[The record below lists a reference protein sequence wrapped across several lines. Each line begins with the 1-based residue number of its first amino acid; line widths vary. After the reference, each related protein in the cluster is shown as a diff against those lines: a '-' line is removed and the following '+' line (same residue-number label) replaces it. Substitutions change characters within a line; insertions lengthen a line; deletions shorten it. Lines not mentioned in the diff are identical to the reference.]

1 MSEREHASAQGPS
14 LTSVR
19 NSELDTEDS
28 ETVTEHSETDTE
40 YSELETDQSELETEQ
55 SEPET
60 GQSASQPEDSELEA
74 EPAEPATEHS
84 ELGTQAP
91 EIGEDGPRDRSRL
104 LPAVVAVTVGLGLL
118 CEGFAMAVAPNRP
131 ALGQVLF
138 FVGMVVPFAIFL
150 AVLMYPLLGTLR
162 VVTVA
167 ILGVYPSVVF
177 RMSSPLVLP
186 GYDEHLHEQELL
198 NLLRGSGLLS
208 GNPILKVGP
217 FYPGLELFTGF
228 AIRLTGLPP
237 MAGMSLAVLLAR
249 LLLVLLIYYGALL
262 VSPSHRGASLVVAF
276 YAVSPQF
283 YEFNS
288 QFAYQ
293 TLAVTLG
300 LGGLVLLRRA
310 QLADG
315 VAARRLSWAAWIA
328 LIATVFTH
336 HVTGWLILA
345 FIVCWAIMTP
355 KGERKVVA
363 RGALVMGITA
373 VAWTGA
379 LVAPLGGYFGP
390 IFKAVLQSYTG
401 NGSLSSSA
409 SAGSP
414 PTPEWEKAALIFYV
428 LVCSVAAL
436 TCAWIM
442 FSRAFRN
449 RDRILVLLGVC
460 DLVFPLTDAAH
471 FSPSVGAIGDRAS
484 TFLFFPL
491 ALSLSLVLLRH
502 PRVARHPE
510 RKSNIFRPALMVA
523 LVGGTALVYLGG
535 TLLGSSPDYS
545 RLPGHFLVAADSR
558 SQDPITLAA
567 VKWAS
572 EHIAPGS
579 TITADRDPAVL
590 LTGQARLWPVANP
603 QNNLEPAYLFFSTTW
618 GTYQNQIVKGLHID
632 YIYVDKRLDESLPL
646 LGYYFSVGEMPQPTR
661 ITAADVNKFARV
673 PGLKAVYHQG
683 PVTIYSTSGLG
694 VVPVRKGF
702 TGYHSMG
709 AGPWDAVIGAAFIL
723 LLVLIRRRLAWV
735 RPAARHIGALGTAL
749 VVIAGCIL
757 LGAVLFGLRVMPG
770 PAFTLGAIAASA
782 IVLVVH
788 RRRSGQ
794 RLLPHLPFPRG
805 LSGIVLSAVVLIGV
819 VAGAAGLG
827 IAFHAAWII
836 DMTDVNAILR
846 SVS

>member
-19 NSELDTEDS
+19 NPVPDTEDS
-28 ETVTEHSETDTE
+28 ETDTEH
-40 YSELETDQSELETEQ
+40 SELETDHSELEAGHSEPGHPELDAEH

-60 GQSASQPEDSELEA
+60 ENSERD
-74 EPAEPATEHS
+74 
-84 ELGTQAP
+84 TQAP
-91 EIGEDGPRDRSRL
+91 EIHDDAGPGDRGWL
-104 LPAVVAVTVGLGLL
+104 LPGVVAVAAGLGLL
-118 CEGFAMAVAPNRP
+118 CEGFAMTVAPNRP

-138 FVGMVVPFAIFL
+138 FGGMVVPFAIFL

-167 ILGVYPSVVF
+167 LLGVYPSIVF

-217 FYPGLELFTGF
+217 FYPGLELFTGV
-228 AIRLTGLPP
+228 AVRLTGLPP
-237 MAGMSLAVLLAR
+237 MAGMDLAVLVAR
-249 LLLVLLIYYGALL
+249 LLLVLIIYYGALL

-300 LGGLVLLRRA
+300 LGGIVLLRRA
-310 QLADG
+310 QLAEG
-315 VAARRLSWAAWIA
+315 IAARRLTYAAWLA

-345 FIVCWAIMTP
+345 FIIAWAIMTP
-355 KGERKVVA
+355 KGDRDRKIIA
-363 RGALVMGITA
+363 RSALVMSITA
-373 VAWTGA
+373 VAWTAA
-379 LVAPLGGYFGP
+379 LVAPLWGYFGP

-401 NGSLSSSA
+401 SGSLSSSA
-409 SAGSP
+409 SAGAP
-414 PTPEWEKAALIFYV
+414 PTPEWEKFALIFYV
-428 LVCSVAAL
+428 LCCSGAAL
-436 TCAWIM
+436 ICAWIM
-442 FSRAFRN
+442 FARAFRN
-449 RDRILVLLGVC
+449 HDRILVLLGVC

-510 RKSNIFRPALMVA
+510 RKSSIFRPALLFV
-523 LVGGTALVYLGG
+523 LVVGTALVYMGG
-535 TLLGSSPDYS
+535 VLLGSSPDYS
-545 RLPGHFLVAADSR
+545 RLPGSFLVAADSR
-558 SQDPITLAA
+558 SQDPVTLAA

-603 QNNLEPAYLFFSTTW
+603 KNNLEPAYLFFSTTW

-661 ITAADVNKFARV
+661 ITGADVNKFAHV

-683 PVTIYSTSGLG
+683 PVTIYSTAGLG
-694 VVPVRKGF
+694 VVPVREGF

-709 AGPWDAVIGAAFIL
+709 AGPWDAAIGAAFVL

-735 RPAARHIGALGTAL
+735 RPTARHIGALGTAL
-749 VVIAGCIL
+749 VVVAACIFI
-757 LGAVLFGLRVMPG
+757 GALLFGLRVMPG
-770 PAFTLGAIAASA
+770 PAFTLGAIAASTV
-782 IVLVVH
+782 VLVVH
-788 RRRSGQ
+788 RRRSGR
-794 RLLPHLPFPRG
+794 RLLPHVSFRPG
-805 LSGIVLSAVVLIGV
+805 VSALVLIGV
-819 VAGAAGLG
+819 LAGAAGLA
-827 IAFHAAWII
+827 IAFHAAWIT
-836 DMTDVNAILR
+836 DMDDVNAILR
-846 SVS
+846 AVS

>member
-19 NSELDTEDS
+19 NPQPDTKDPETGTEDP
-28 ETVTEHSETDTE
+28 ETGTDDPETGTENSGLETE
-40 YSELETDQSELETEQ
+40 PSELEAGHSEPVSSELEVEP

-60 GQSASQPEDSELEA
+60 ENSEQDTL
-74 EPAEPATEHS
+74 
-84 ELGTQAP
+84 AP
-91 EIGEDGPRDRSRL
+91 EIENDAGPGDRAWF
-104 LPAVVAVTVGLGLL
+104 LPGVVAITAGLGLL
-118 CEGFAMAVAPNRP
+118 CEGFAMAVAPHRP
-131 ALGQVLF
+131 DLGQVLF
-138 FVGMVVPFAIFL
+138 FGGMVIPFAIFL

-162 VVTVA
+162 VVTIA
-167 ILGVYPSVVF
+167 ILGVYPSIVF

-198 NLLRGSGLLS
+198 NLLRGSGLFA

-217 FYPGLELFTGF
+217 FYPGLELFTGVV
-228 AIRLTGLPP
+228 IRLTGLPP

-300 LGGLVLLRRA
+300 LGGIVLLRRA
-310 QLADG
+310 QLAEG
-315 VAARRLSWAAWIA
+315 VVARRLTFAAWIA

-345 FIVCWAIMTP
+345 FIISWAIMTP
-355 KGERKVVA
+355 KGDRDRKIIA
-363 RGALVMGITA
+363 RAALVMGITE
-373 VAWTGA
+373 VAWTAA
-379 LVAPLGGYFGP
+379 LVAPLSGYFWP
-390 IFKAVLQSYTG
+390 IAKAVLQAYGGS
-401 NGSLSSSA
+401 GSLSSSA
-409 SAGSP
+409 SAAAP
-414 PTPEWEKAALIFYV
+414 PTPEWEHFSLIFYV
-428 LVCSVAAL
+428 ICCSGAAL
-436 TCAWIM
+436 ICAWIM
-442 FSRAFRN
+442 FTRAFRN
-449 RDRILVLLGVC
+449 RDRILALLGVC

-510 RKSNIFRPALMVA
+510 RKSNIFRPALLVA
-523 LVGGTALVYLGG
+523 LVGGTALVYMGG

-545 RLPGHFLVAADSR
+545 RLPGSFLVAADSR
-558 SQDPITLAA
+558 SQDPITIAA

-579 TITADRDPAVL
+579 TITADRDPADL
-590 LTGQARLWPVANP
+590 LTGQARLWPVTNP

-632 YIYVDKRLDESLPL
+632 YIYVDKRLDETLPL
-646 LGYYFSVGEMPQPTR
+646 AGYYFSVGEMPQPTR
-661 ITAADVNKFARV
+661 ITAADINKFAHV
-673 PGLKAVYHQG
+673 PGLKAIYHEG
-683 PVTIYSTSGLG
+683 PVTIYSTAGLG

-709 AGPWDAVIGAAFIL
+709 AGPWDAVIGAAFVL

-749 VVIAGCIL
+749 VVVAACIFI
-757 LGAVLFGLRVMPG
+757 GALLFGLRIMPG

-788 RRRSGQ
+788 RRRSGR
-794 RLLPHLPFPRG
+794 RLLPHLSYRPG
-805 LSGIVLSAVVLIGV
+805 LSALVLIGV
-819 VAGAAGLG
+819 VAGAAGLA
-827 IAFHAAWII
+827 IAFHAAWIT
-836 DMTDVNAILR
+836 DVDDVNAILR